1 MSICYSVDKN
11 GNARKD
17 NNAPYASVES
27 IGPKE
32 ADQLLI
38 GNSQN
43 YRRIKPRLVA
53 KYASDMRGG
62 RWTLTTT
69 AIGIDVNGL
78 LTNGQHRLSAVKE
91 SGVICQFIVVRNL
104 PETAAKDPNEDTGS
118 RRSIS
123 THLQSAGVANAVS
136 VASVARFLWSVKTSG
151 KKRAEGDV
159 ELSDSVIAE
168 MVAADDSITEA
179 ASITI
184 SAKSVAKGSTLG
196 AWFWFAAFENRELA
210 EDCIAILGGHKD
222 ASTSHP
228 FAKCREVFMQY
239 RMQSK
244 NRGGMC
250 ADSEFRY
257 LMSAWDKA
265 KAGQTV
271 KLLRPAVAIK
281 ISDAADFA
289 LQGLGK

>member
-1 MSICYSVDKN
+1 MSIIYSVNKTDETRNDDK
-11 GNARKD
+11 K
-17 NNAPYASVES
+17 PYASIES

-32 ADQLLI
+32 AGQMMI

-53 KYASDMRGG
+53 KYASDMRCG

-91 SGVICQFIVVRNL
+91 SGVACQFVVVRNL
-104 PETAAKDPNEDTGS
+104 PETSAKDPNEDTGS

-151 KKRAEGDV
+151 KKRAEGDI
-159 ELSDSVIAE
+159 ELSDAVIAE
-168 MVAADDSITEA
+168 MVAADETITEA

-196 AWFWFAAFENRELA
+196 AWFWFASFENRELA
-210 EDCIAILGGHKD
+210 EECIAILSGQKD
-222 ASTSHP
+222 ASTLHP

-257 LMSAWDKA
+257 LMAAWEKA
-265 KAGQTV
+265 KTGQSV
-271 KLLRPAVAIK
+271 KLLRPAVTIR
-281 ISDAADFA
+281 ISDAAEFA